1 MGRHNKNVGQQSPKE
16 VKMWKMSQGSSEQK
30 IDEEMDWYGKSI
42 SPQAHGVTK
51 NKKRDKAIVGM
62 MK

>member
-1 MGRHNKNVGQQSPKE
+1 MWKVGQGSP
-16 VKMWKMSQGSSEQK
+16 EQK
-30 IDEEMDWYGKSI
+30 IDEEMGWYGKSI
-42 SPQAHGVTK
+42 SPQAHEVTR

>member
-1 MGRHNKNVGQQSPKE
+1 MGRHSKNVGQQSPKE
-16 VKMWKMSQGSSEQK
+16 VKMWKMGQGSYKQK
-30 IDEEMDWYGKSI
+30 IDEEMGWYSKSI
-42 SPQAHGVTK
+42 SPQAHEVTR